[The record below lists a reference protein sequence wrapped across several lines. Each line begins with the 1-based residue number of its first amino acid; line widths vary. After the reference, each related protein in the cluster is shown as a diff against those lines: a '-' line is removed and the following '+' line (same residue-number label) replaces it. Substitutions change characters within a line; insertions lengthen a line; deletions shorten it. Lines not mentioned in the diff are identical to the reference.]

1 MAETF
6 NRASVALTTTSITDV
21 YQAPNVAAT
30 DRAIVLSCLVA
41 NVDGINNASVTI
53 DITDSANAAVAK
65 IANTITVPADASVE
79 FIANKLVLKSGEK
92 LRATASA
99 GNDLEVTVSA
109 LEITA

>member
-6 NRASVALTTTSITDV
+6 NRASVALSTSSITDV
-21 YQAPNVAAT
+21 YQAPNVAAA

-41 NVDGINNASVTI
+41 NVDGINNAAVTI
-53 DITDSANAAVAK
+53 DITNSSNTAIAK
-65 IANTITVPADASVE
+65 IANTVTVPADASLEV
-79 FIANKLVLKSGEK
+79 IPNKLVLKQGEK

-99 GNDLEVTVSA
+99 GGDLEVTVSA

>member
-30 DRAIVLSCLVA
+30 DRAIVLSCLVS
-41 NVDGINNASVTI
+41 NVDGVNAAGISM
-53 DITDSANAAVAK
+53 DITNSSNTKIAAVAF
-65 IANTITVPADASVE
+65 TISVPADASLE
-79 FIANKLVLKSGEK
+79 LIPNKLVLKQGEK

-99 GNDLEVTVSA
+99 ASDLEVTVSA
-109 LEITA
+109 LEITT

>member
-6 NRASVALTTTSITDV
+6 NRASVALSTTSITDV
-21 YQAPNVAAT
+21 YQAPNNLAA

-41 NVDGINNASVTI
+41 NVDGVVAASVTI
-53 DITDSANAAVAK
+53 DITNSSNVAIAK
-65 IANTITVPADASVE
+65 IANTVVVPADASVE
-79 FIANKLVLKSGEK
+79 FIANKLVLKQGEK

-99 GNDLEVTVSA
+99 GGDLEVTVSA

>member
-1 MAETF
+1 MPDTF
-6 NRASVALTTTSITDV
+6 NRASVALTTTTITDV

-41 NVDGINNASVTI
+41 NVDGINNATVTI
-53 DITDSANAAVAK
+53 DITNSSNTAIAK
-65 IANTITVPADASVE
+65 IANTISVPADSSLEVV
-79 FIANKLVLKSGEK
+79 ANKLVLKQGEK

-99 GNDLEVTVSA
+99 GGDLEVTVSA